1 MQQISPCQI
10 EFCYCK
16 ANFRAGILNIQSAIA
31 VASECS
37 TEVSNS
43 AQSFVL
49 KCSTTSLDLNM
60 FGIFSRSLN
69 MSSGFK
75 FSRKLVDVL

>member
-1 MQQISPCQI
+1 MSNRIL
-10 EFCYCK
+10 FCT
-16 ANFRAGILNIQSAIA
+16 AGILNIQSAIE

-43 AQSFVL
+43 AQSFVRTF
-49 KCSTTSLDLNM
+49 STTSLDLNM
-60 FGIFSRSLN
+60 FWFGIISRSLN

-75 FSRKLVDVL
+75 FSQKLVDVL